1 MCGFVLVESVK
12 VSQGGPKG
20 GNTRVPLRHHH
31 LPPLLIQSDLSS
43 PPLGTEVEM
52 ESEEQPSLP
61 QLMEEEAANLMEAL
75 ENWLIKVLSPR
86 TEANLGA
93 GGVV

>member
-1 MCGFVLVESVK
+1 
-12 VSQGGPKG
+12 
-20 GNTRVPLRHHH
+20 
-31 LPPLLIQSDLSS
+31 
-43 PPLGTEVEM
+43 M

-86 TEANLGA
+86 IVANLGA